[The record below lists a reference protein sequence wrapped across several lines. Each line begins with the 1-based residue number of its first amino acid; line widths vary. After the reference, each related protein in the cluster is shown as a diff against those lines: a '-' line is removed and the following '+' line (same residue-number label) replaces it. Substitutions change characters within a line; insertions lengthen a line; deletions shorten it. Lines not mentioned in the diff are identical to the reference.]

1 MALKTS
7 LSPGNY
13 LMLTGKT
20 TYGKR
25 IIANLGEFW
34 QIDEVTVL
42 EEIPSLMLHRCL
54 IEEKIRGVSE
64 SLVIDKDT
72 KLIVSVNDDTNFIYE
87 QVVYEE
93 DNGPQG

>member
-1 MALKTS
+1 MVLKTS

-13 LMLTGKT
+13 IMLTGKT

-25 IIANLGEFW
+25 IISSLGPYW
-34 QIDEVTVL
+34 QINEVSVL
-42 EEIPSLMLHRCL
+42 EEIPSLILDRCVL
-54 IEEKIRGVSE
+54 EEKIRGVSE
-64 SLVIDKDT
+64 SLTIDKAN
-72 KLIVSVNDDTNFIYE
+72 KLIVAINDDTNFIYE